1 MEDFSPDVTEF
12 FQYNEVRGCSY
23 LFSYRAVCAFLENNK
38 LLSIIRAHE
47 AQDAG
52 YSINNQTILLLLF
65 LCQRNFD
72 TLRNAFKKQ
81 SNRFPNSYHNFFCT
95 QLLGRIQ

>member
-1 MEDFSPDVTEF
+1 MKYLLEYSDLLWADPMEDFSPEVTEF

-38 LLSIIRAHE
+38 LLSVIRAHE

-52 YSINNQTILLLLF
+52 YSITN
-65 LCQRNFD
+65 
-72 TLRNAFKKQ
+72 
-81 SNRFPNSYHNFFCT
+81 
-95 QLLGRIQ
+95 

>member
-1 MEDFSPDVTEF
+1 MEDFTPEVTEF

-52 YSINNQTILLLLF
+52 YSIYT
-65 LCQRNFD
+65 
-72 TLRNAFKKQ
+72 
-81 SNRFPNSYHNFFCT
+81 
-95 QLLGRIQ
+95 